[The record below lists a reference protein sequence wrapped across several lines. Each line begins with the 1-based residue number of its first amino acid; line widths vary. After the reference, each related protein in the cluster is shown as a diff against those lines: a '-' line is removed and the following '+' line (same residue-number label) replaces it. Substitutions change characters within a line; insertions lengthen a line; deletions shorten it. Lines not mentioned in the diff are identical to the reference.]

1 MRKTDFKS
9 WLKDN
14 GMALLVL
21 FEDDPVAYTFAPQ
34 TVTLTPELLHQLDRV
49 PLLQDAADDQ
59 NCPARQALDSEIDHA
74 HSFVSWTLQG
84 HVYPVSTS
92 MEPTN

>member
-14 GMALLVL
+14 GMALPVL

-49 PLLQDAADDQ
+49 RLLQDAADDH
-59 NCPARQALDSEIDHA
+59 NCPDRQALESEIEQA
-74 HSFVSWTLQG
+74 HRFVSWTLQG
-84 HVYPVSTS
+84 IVFPNQS
-92 MEPTN
+92 ERG

>member
-14 GMALLVL
+14 GMALPVL

-49 PLLQDAADDQ
+49 RLLQDAADDHS
-59 NCPARQALDSEIDHA
+59 CPDRQALESEIEQA
-74 HSFVSWTLQG
+74 HRFVSWTLQG
-84 HVYPVSTS
+84 IVFPNHS
-92 MEPTN
+92 ERG

>member
-14 GMALLVL
+14 GMALPVL
-21 FEDDPVAYTFAPQ
+21 FEDDPVAYTFAPM

-49 PLLQDAADDQ
+49 RLLQDAADDH
-59 NCPARQALDSEIDHA
+59 NCPDRQAVGAD
-74 HSFVSWTLQG
+74 
-84 HVYPVSTS
+84 
-92 MEPTN
+92 